1 MSLNSKVI
9 MSFLAGLFSAALAW
23 IVIDFNG
30 LHRIPD
36 SFGGDPMQMFREQAF
51 LGAVFGLFIGVAIA
65 GVNGL
70 SSGSTKQLK
79 RDVGW
84 GAVVGLVGGVV
95 GLYIGQMIFGPLY
108 KDPRQ
113 ALGFSA
119 LGPIW
124 FVWDVIIRAIGWG
137 VIGLIIG
144 LVQGLPSKSPQAAR
158 HGAIGGLIGG
168 LLGGSLFEISQ
179 YIIPPGVKNPSVIC
193 RGIGLIVTGASIGLF
208 IGLVETLLKQAWIR
222 VVVGRNEGKEY
233 VVSKQRTV
241 IGRDELAD
249 IGLFGDLTIAP
260 YHAAIEVQ
268 NGRRVLVD
276 GGSQFGTSVNN
287 QRVSSQVLRDGDV
300 IQIAS
305 MRLEFHEKAT
315 ASIVAP
321 PADYAKPSIQIPQT
335 AGICPFCGTKKD
347 ASGGCACSVGSQP
360 QPPQQPAWQQPVVPQ
375 PTMQASSPGAQQTIG
390 MAAVPTQGS
399 GPRLVGMAGAYSGQ
413 VFPLS
418 PTGSTMVGREPN
430 RDVQLAMDSTVS
442 RLHARIENEG
452 GAFVVYDEGSS
463 NGTTVNGAR
472 ITRQQISPG
481 DVVGFG
487 SSSFRFEG

>member
-30 LHRIPD
+30 IYRMTET
-36 SFGGDPMQMFREQAF
+36 FGRNQAEMFFDQAI
-51 LGAVFGLFIGVAIA
+51 LGAIFGLFIGVAIA

-70 SSGSTKQLK
+70 SSGSGKQLQ

-84 GAVVGLVGGVV
+84 GAVVGVLGGII
-95 GLYIGQMIFGPLY
+95 GLYIGQMIFGRLY

-113 ALGFSA
+113 AGISA
-119 LGPIW
+119 LGPFY
-124 FVWDVIIRAIGWG
+124 FVWDVIIRALGWG
-137 VIGLIIG
+137 VIGLIVG

-168 LLGGSLFEISQ
+168 MLGGSLFEISQ
-179 YIIPPGVKNPSVIC
+179 YLIPPGTKNPSVIC

-249 IGLFGDLTIAP
+249 IGLFGDLTISP

-276 GGSQFGTSVNN
+276 GGSQIGTSVNN
-287 QRVSSQVLRDGDV
+287 QRVSAQILRDGDV
-300 IQIAS
+300 IQIAG

-315 ASIVAP
+315 ASLIAP
-321 PADYAKPSIQIPQT
+321 PTDYAKQQIKIPET

-360 QPPQQPAWQQPVVPQ
+360 PQQPAWQQPVMQ
-375 PTMQASSPGAQQTIG
+375 PTMQASSPGAQPTIG
-390 MAAVPTQGS
+390 MAAAPAQGS
-399 GPRLVGMAGAYSGQ
+399 GPRLVGTGGPYAGQ
-413 VFPLS
+413 VFPLQPGAS
-418 PTGSTMVGREPN
+418 ATVGREPG
-430 RDVQLAMDSTVS
+430 RQVQLPMDSTVS